1 MKLLP
6 SSEISLPYELEI
18 HYKRPLFDQ
27 MYYVHEVYKA
37 VTLIRKLI
45 PAQQI
50 NLKEFFVV
58 ILLSNANRVI
68 GGSVINIGC
77 TSRASVNTKEIL
89 QLALLSNA
97 TGIILAH
104 NHPSGKLKPSD
115 SDKRLTN
122 NVKWLADLMQVTLL
136 DHIIVTAESYTS
148 FAEQDLL

>member
-37 VTLIRKLI
+37 VTLIRKII
-45 PAQQI
+45 PVQQ
-50 NLKEFFVV
+50 LSFKEFFVV

-68 GGSVINIGC
+68 GSSIISVGCTNGTLINI
-77 TSRASVNTKEIL
+77 KEIF

-97 TGIILAH
+97 TGIILGH
-104 NHPSGKLKPSD
+104 NHPSGKLAISD
-115 SDKRLTN
+115 SDKRQTKK
-122 NVKWLADLMQVTLL
+122 VKRLADLMQVTLL